1 MSRALASPG
10 RPVHEDPRDTIRR
23 MNDAAAFPP
32 VVDPAWLD
40 RQYNNRAL
48 VPEHG
53 RHFECW
59 ARESAIARQKLG
71 GLIDVAY
78 GHGPGETLDIF
89 PAPSKA
95 NRPPAPVLVFLHG
108 GYWRSLDKSDHSFIA
123 SPFVKKGACVV
134 VPNYALCPAVN
145 IPDIVLQMVQALTW
159 VYRHIAVHGGDPQ
172 RITLVGHSAGG
183 HLAAMLLNCVWQQ
196 VDPDLPSDLVKDA
209 LSISGL
215 YELEPLRHTPFIQGS
230 LRLTLEDA
238 LKASPACMPAPYVG
252 EGRSVLV
259 TVAGG
264 DESDEF
270 RRQNRLIREAWGED
284 AVPVCEELPGR
295 NHFSVLDALVEP
307 RHRLHKLALQM
318 LDLT

>member
-1 MSRALASPG
+1 
-10 RPVHEDPRDTIRR
+10 
-23 MNDAAAFPP
+23 MNDAAAFSPA
-32 VVDPAWLD
+32 VDPAWLD

-53 RHFECW
+53 QHFECW
-59 ARESAIARQKLG
+59 ARESEIARQKLG

-78 GHGPGETLDIF
+78 GHGPGETLDVF
-89 PAPSKA
+89 PAPSKPGT
-95 NRPPAPVLVFLHG
+95 PPAPVLVFIHG

-134 VPNYALCPAVN
+134 VPNYALCPAVT
-145 IPDIVLQMVQALTW
+145 IPDIALQMVQALAW

-172 RITLVGHSAGG
+172 RITVVGHSAGG
-183 HLAAMLLNCVWQQ
+183 HLAAMLLNCLWQQ
-196 VDPDLPSDLVKDA
+196 VDPDLPSDPVKDA

-215 YELEPLRHTPFIQGS
+215 YDLEPLRHTPFIQGS
-230 LRLTLEDA
+230 LRLTPADA
-238 LKASPACMPAPYVG
+238 LKASPAFMPAPYVG
-252 EGRSVLV
+252 EGRGVLV
-259 TVAGG
+259 SVAGG

-270 RRQNRLIREAWGED
+270 RRQNRLIREAWGEE
-284 AVPVCEELPGR
+284 AVPVCEELPRR

-307 RHRLHKLALQM
+307 GHRLHKLALQM